1 MWYCNYVTWGKKD
14 DHIIEQYRH
23 IYIYIHVSFEDT
35 YLNISTHI
43 FYHITIYHFKYCNIW
58 TIMHT
63 SAYCTYINTTSH
75 LYVYVYMHTY
85 IYVHSSG
92 RLQHLCSH
100 APIIRQ
106 LRLGQGLGTF
116 RKDLNGDG
124 FKGLR
129 WDYHGHRWIIY
140 IYGIWWE
147 YIYTHICI

>member
-85 IYVHSSG
+85 IYICTHDV
-92 RLQHLCSH
+92 
-100 APIIRQ
+100 
-106 LRLGQGLGTF
+106 
-116 RKDLNGDG
+116 
-124 FKGLR
+124 
-129 WDYHGHRWIIY
+129 YIIY
-140 IYGIWWE
+140 IYISNITQQQRSSPAPLQPCADHPPTPLGPRPWNISKGSQRGWFQGVAMGLSW
-147 YIYTHICI
+147 T